1 MVKYMKMFNDIRN
14 FINNDS
20 FKIIIYDNLIDVIN
34 YKEIIDINSSS
45 IKILSD
51 KEINIIGENLCI
63 TKMLDNELLIK
74 GLIKDI
80 SFYV

>member
-1 MVKYMKMFNDIRN
+1 MKMFNDIRN